1 MKGCCWDVRS
11 RYEVKSHSIHCQDIK
26 NVRTWGGVPHVA
38 SELGTAT
45 DHSLASRGRAVP
57 DLGTDYWIVPRNRAP
72 EAELF
77 VGPRAAR

>member
-1 MKGCCWDVRS
+1 M
-11 RYEVKSHSIHCQDIK
+11 
-26 NVRTWGGVPHVA
+26 A

>member
-1 MKGCCWDVRS
+1 MYVRG
-11 RYEVKSHSIHCQDIK
+11 V
-26 NVRTWGGVPHVA
+26 GGVPHVA
-38 SELGTAT
+38 GERSTAT
-45 DHSLASRGRAVP
+45 DLSLASRGRPVP